1 MRLRRATMPPE
12 SWTIITG
19 AGRGLGRA
27 LAIELASL
35 GASIFAT
42 DIDAD
47 AAKETAEL
55 AARKGSPRTA
65 HRTCDVTQIADFE
78 ALVEALG
85 GQPVGLLIN
94 NAGVACGGEIGKTPL
109 EVWKW
114 SMETNFF
121 GVVNGCHVFVPLM
134 RKQGRGLIVNIA
146 SAGGFLNLPDAAAYS
161 ASKAAVISLTE
172 TLATELHGT
181 GVKAKVICPL
191 FLRTD
196 AVEGGRFTDEATREA
211 GRRLVRQG
219 RCPDGMAKRIVH
231 LMLHRSPVVI
241 IPEREGRWFQRL
253 KYWLPGPYISLVA
266 TARRRFYAAD
276 NQSAV

>member
-1 MRLRRATMPPE
+1 M
-12 SWTIITG
+12 
-19 AGRGLGRA
+19 
-27 LAIELASL
+27 
-35 GASIFAT
+35 
-42 DIDAD
+42 
-47 AAKETAEL
+47 
-55 AARKGSPRTA
+55 
-65 HRTCDVTQIADFE
+65 
-78 ALVEALG
+78 
-85 GQPVGLLIN
+85 
-94 NAGVACGGEIGKTPL
+94 
-109 EVWKW
+109 
-114 SMETNFF
+114 
-121 GVVNGCHVFVPLM
+121 
-134 RKQGRGLIVNIA
+134 
-146 SAGGFLNLPDAAAYS
+146 
-161 ASKAAVISLTE
+161 
-172 TLATELHGT
+172 
-181 GVKAKVICPL
+181 ICPL